1 MKRLYEYIRLKHEA
15 GCFWYDLRSATSP
28 RDIQDLDSS
37 VRDADCGVRTG
48 IVREKGSAKGI
59 NLFFFSISRDSSPR
73 SPHNRPFWPKT
84 ARTGFFFDP
93 WARGS
98 AAARNTLVPCALSRA
113 SWTIPAGGRPFRPH
127 PTRACEVSLRD
138 SPDKILPET
147 SSAPAG
153 AKYTVGTGKAI
164 EDAAE
169 TFTTESGMVKM
180 PCDHSL
186 IHIHHLFRE

>member
-1 MKRLYEYIRLKHEA
+1 MRKL
-15 GCFWYDLRSATSP
+15 
-28 RDIQDLDSS
+28 S

-48 IVREKGSAKGI
+48 IVREKGSAFILEIVLK
-59 NLFFFSISRDSSPR
+59 SISRDSSPR

-113 SWTIPAGGRPFRPH
+113 GWTIPAGGRPCRPH
-127 PTRACEVSLRD
+127 LTRSCEVWLRD
-138 SPDKILPET
+138 SPHSILHET
-147 SSAPAG
+147 SSAPSR

-164 EDAAE
+164 DDAAE

-180 PCDHSL
+180 PCDHSF
-186 IHIHHLFRE
+186 IHFHHLIRGWCSTTYTFR